1 MIDIWTERYR
11 PKSLSE
17 IVGQKEEIA
26 KLKSFVKH
34 KELPHLIF
42 AGPAGTGKTTTA
54 IAIAIEL
61 FGEDWK
67 QNFMELNA
75 SNERGIDVIRENVKN
90 FARLMS
96 SNPVGFKIIFL
107 DEADQLTQEA
117 QAALRRTM
125 EMYSSTTRFILSC
138 NYSTQIIPPIQSRTV
153 VMRFKP
159 LSNED
164 IKGRLKYICEKENIG
179 LSEDSADAIADLSDG
194 DMRRAINILQTAAS
208 SGEITAKNIYEIS
221 GLANPK
227 DFQSILSKALAGQF
241 DDARDGIDSL
251 LMSRGLSGFD
261 IIRGL
266 HSAIRN
272 ERIQAK
278 QKLEVIMALG
288 EAEFRLVEGSS
299 ERIQLDALLAKLTYI
314 GQEYS

>member
-54 IAIAIEL
+54 ICLAMEL

-90 FARLMS
+90 FARLLS

-153 VMRFKP
+153 VLRFHP

-164 IKGRLKYICEKENIG
+164 VKARLKYICEKEKI
-179 LSEDSADAIADLSDG
+179 SISDDSAEAIADIADG

-208 SGEITAKNIYEIS
+208 SGEISAKNIFEIS
-221 GLANPK
+221 GMTNPK
-227 DFQSILSKALAGQF
+227 DFQMILSKALAGQF
-241 DDARDGIDSL
+241 DDARDSIDSL
-251 LMSRGLSGFD
+251 LMGRGMSGFD
-261 IIRGL
+261 IVRGL
-266 HSAIRN
+266 HTAIRN
-272 ERIQAK
+272 ERIQTR
-278 QKLEVIMALG
+278 QKLQVIMALG

-299 ERIQLDALLAKLTYI
+299 DRIQLDALLAKLTYI
-314 GQEYS
+314 GEKFS

>member
-54 IAIAIEL
+54 ICLAMEL
-61 FGEDWK
+61 FGDEWK

-90 FARLMS
+90 FARLLS

-138 NYSTQIIPPIQSRTV
+138 NYSTQIIAPIQSRTV
-153 VMRFKP
+153 VLRFHP
-159 LSNED
+159 LSNDD
-164 IKGRLKYICEKENIG
+164 IKERLKYICEKEKIDI
-179 LSEDSADAIADLSDG
+179 SDDSAEAIADLSEG

-208 SGEITAKNIYEIS
+208 SGEISAKNIFEIS
-221 GLANPK
+221 GLTNPR
-227 DFQSILSKALAGQF
+227 DFQLILSKALAGQF
-241 DDARDGIDSL
+241 DDARDSIDTL
-251 LMSRGLSGFD
+251 LMTKGMSGFD

-266 HSAIRN
+266 HNAIRN
-272 ERIQAK
+272 ERIQTK
-278 QKLEVIMALG
+278 QKLQVIMALG
-288 EAEFRLVEGSS
+288 ETEFRLVEGSS

-314 GQEYS
+314 GEKFN